1 MKKTFLRYV
10 IPSMIAFVF
19 SGLYAMVDAFFVGRN
34 VGDKGLAAINIAYP
48 LVAFVQSVG
57 TGIGIGGA
65 VYISTFLA
73 KGDKRREKDYLISAI
88 IFLSVAAVFFTA
100 AILLFYPPLL
110 KVFGAHGEV
119 YSAASDYIKVIIAGA
134 VFQVFSTGLIPILR
148 NYGQSFLAM
157 ISMVLG
163 FVTNIILDWLFVQV
177 LKWSLTGAALATIIG
192 QAATII
198 PCVIYLVWKKR
209 GGEGKYRFLFGDFLS
224 IARVGLS
231 PFGVTLCPNIGVVVM
246 NRVAYDYGG
255 DPAVAAYAVVAY
267 VYFSLLLI
275 MQGIGDGSQPLISY
289 YYGKG
294 EQKNVYAV
302 RRYAFI
308 TAMLT
313 ALVLVGI
320 TLLLRFQIPVV
331 FGAGEEAA
339 ALASRALV
347 YFGIA
352 VCLAAV
358 NRICTAYFYSVK
370 SNLLAYITVYGEVA
384 FLALFALVFPLFS
397 DLDGIWLANLA
408 SQAVITIMGIVFC
421 IVSDKKKK
429 RIEQEKT
436 GDAVR

>member
-1 MKKTFLRYV
+1 
-10 IPSMIAFVF
+10 
-19 SGLYAMVDAFFVGRN
+19 
-34 VGDKGLAAINIAYP
+34 
-48 LVAFVQSVG
+48 
-57 TGIGIGGA
+57 
-65 VYISTFLA
+65 
-73 KGDKRREKDYLISAI
+73 
-88 IFLSVAAVFFTA
+88 
-100 AILLFYPPLL
+100 
-110 KVFGAHGEV
+110 
-119 YSAASDYIKVIIAGA
+119 
-134 VFQVFSTGLIPILR
+134 
-148 NYGQSFLAM
+148 
-157 ISMVLG
+157 
-163 FVTNIILDWLFVQV
+163 
-177 LKWSLTGAALATIIG
+177 
-192 QAATII
+192 
-198 PCVIYLVWKKR
+198 
-209 GGEGKYRFLFGDFLS
+209 
-224 IARVGLS
+224 
-231 PFGVTLCPNIGVVVM
+231 
-246 NRVAYDYGG
+246 
-255 DPAVAAYAVVAY
+255 
-267 VYFSLLLI
+267 
-275 MQGIGDGSQPLISY
+275 
-289 YYGKG
+289 
-294 EQKNVYAV
+294 
-302 RRYAFI
+302 
-308 TAMLT
+308 MLT